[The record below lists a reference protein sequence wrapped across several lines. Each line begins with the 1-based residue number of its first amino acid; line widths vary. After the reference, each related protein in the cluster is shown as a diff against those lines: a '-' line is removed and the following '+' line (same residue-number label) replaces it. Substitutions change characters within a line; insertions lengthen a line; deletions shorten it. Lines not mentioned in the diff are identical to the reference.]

1 MRYFKNKYN
10 CIYEVTD
17 DLTKYHYIYNLVT
30 KEHIKGYW
38 WDAHQVVWKNLIELT
53 EQEVFIEM
61 L

>member
-1 MRYFKNKYN
+1 MRYFKNEYF
-10 CIYEVTD
+10 IFEVTD

-30 KEHIKGYW
+30 KEHIKDTW
-38 WDAHQVVWKNLIELT
+38 CNTRPDVWKNYIELT